1 MMAQIHTQTHREK
14 KEGFMKE
21 YKYEEFV
28 CYKFF
33 VSIVCVWFEDI

>member
-1 MMAQIHTQTHREK
+1 MAKNDGTKK

-28 CYKFF
+28 TSF
-33 VSIVCVWFEDI
+33 SIVCVWFEDIFDIIL

>member
-1 MMAQIHTQTHREK
+1 MTEK

-28 CYKFF
+28 SHKVLVLF
-33 VSIVCVWFEDI
+33 VCGSKIS